1 MMTPEPANTYRG
13 LPLTSKQDSDI
24 RHYIHARER
33 RSLPWDTS
41 ELQAML
47 ADMLDPPETVQEDR
61 RWLSDNMGTERT
73 AVVLDGGKD
82 LDRADP
88 YRES

>member
-1 MMTPEPANTYRG
+1 MKTPEPANTFRG
-13 LPLTSKQDSDI
+13 LPLTSEHDSEI

-33 RSLPWDTS
+33 SGLPWDTP

-47 ADMLDPPETVQEDR
+47 ADMLDPPETDQEDR
-61 RWLSDNMGTERT
+61 RSLSGSMDMERA
-73 AVVLDGGKD
+73 AVVLDGGRD

-88 YRES
+88 FPDS